1 MKLRDL
7 SEEAKQ
13 VWAAQSAEEKRQLL
27 LKMVS
32 DFSSKGKNDKNLK
45 NFRTSINEAR
55 STRDLDRIAAQ
66 LALFPTDRVVK

>member
-7 SEEAKQ
+7 SKEAQQ

-27 LKMVS
+27 LKMVG
-32 DFSSKGKNDKNLK
+32 DFAAKGKNDLNLK

-55 STRDLDRIAAQ
+55 STRDLDKIAAQ

>member
-1 MKLRDL
+1 MKLRDM

-13 VWAAQSAEEKRQLL
+13 VWAAQTAEEKRQLL
-27 LKMVS
+27 LKMVG
-32 DFSSKGKNDKNLK
+32 DFASKGNNNKNLK

-55 STRDLDRIAAQ
+55 STRDLDKIAAQ

>member
-1 MKLRDL
+1 MKLRDM

-13 VWAAQSAEEKRQLL
+13 VWAAQTAEEKRQLL

-32 DFSSKGKNDKNLK
+32 DFTSKGKNDKNLK
-45 NFRTSINEAR
+45 NFRSAINKAR
-55 STRDLDRIAAQ
+55 STRDLDKITAQ

>member
-55 STRDLDRIAAQ
+55 SARDLDRIAAQ

>member
-13 VWAAQSAEEKRQLL
+13 VWVAQSAEEKRQLL
-27 LKMVS
+27 LKMVG
-32 DFSSKGKNDKNLK
+32 DFAAKGKNDKNLK

-55 STRDLDRIAAQ
+55 STRDLDKIAAQ